1 MINISF
7 KTKRNLLGISFLL
20 MGLILLGGFNTIV
33 AYLGISFIEK
43 IPLDIIFGIT
53 ALWAGYRLIFKGDLI

>member
-1 MINISF
+1 MINISM
-7 KTKRNLLGISFLL
+7 KAKRNLLGISFLL
-20 MGLILLGGFNTIV
+20 MGLILLGGFNALVGFIG
-33 AYLGISFIEK
+33 LSFIEK